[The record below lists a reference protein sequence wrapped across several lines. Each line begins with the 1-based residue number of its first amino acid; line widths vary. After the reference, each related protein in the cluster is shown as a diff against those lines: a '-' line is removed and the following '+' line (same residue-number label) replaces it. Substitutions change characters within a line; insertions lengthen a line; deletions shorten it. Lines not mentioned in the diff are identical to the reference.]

1 MAHNPRHDLDGETLG
16 LDPQMRTI
24 VSTLRDQRAQ
34 ATEQLGQEDAELE
47 SKRVFGQPILDLI
60 VRTYERIRHTEDN
73 K

>member
-24 VSTLRDQRAQ
+24 VSTLRDQQAQ
-34 ATEQLGQEDAELE
+34 ATEQLDQEDAELE

-60 VRTYERIRHTEDN
+60 VRTYGKIRDPKDN